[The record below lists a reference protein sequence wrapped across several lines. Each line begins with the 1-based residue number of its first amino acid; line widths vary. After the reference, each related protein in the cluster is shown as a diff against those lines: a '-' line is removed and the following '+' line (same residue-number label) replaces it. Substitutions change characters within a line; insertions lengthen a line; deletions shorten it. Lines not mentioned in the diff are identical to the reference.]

1 VATVA
6 NLKPSSRYVPKPHRE
21 RQDRPDAPLWVPPV
35 KEVRP
40 PVWQFIILS
49 LLLHCLAILL
59 FGAPVGGSREG
70 RAMWGSLQVLLKS
83 PPIEEPPKLKLE
95 TAMPVEPRETIEGG
109 NPAKGS
115 SAAKT
120 PPVRPKV
127 DTPYSIPP
135 LMNRIRTP
143 ELKMDP
149 APALRIPEP
158 TEFQA
163 PQPAP
168 PEPQPITP
176 EVVLPRVEAVP
187 MAPRIEAPHLAPMVP
202 APILAPVEPPPSVP
216 LPPTRVERAPVEA
229 PPVAAPLVQPPVPV
243 PQPAVQAPPVA
254 APAPAPTP
262 PVEVA
267 PVAVPSPLESFA
279 PRELPTLPAAPRI
292 EVPPPAAAATPPA
305 AAAPPPAPTPPVSES
320 LKTEPAPAV
329 PAARTDPAP
338 PSPFRTPPAPDSAR
352 QKSDPTKPALDL
364 DSIRKR
370 AGDIAREGTGNRAI
384 LPFTMPPVPPKKSK
398 MEQAIENARKPDC
411 REAYKDLGLAA
422 VVPLVANEFGEGSCR
437 W

>member
-21 RQDRPDAPLWVPPV
+21 RQDRPDAPLWIPPV
-35 KEVRP
+35 GEGRP

-49 LLLHCLAILL
+49 LLLHALAILL

-95 TAMPVEPRETIEGG
+95 TAMPVEPRETAQGG

-115 SAAKT
+115 RQAKT
-120 PPVRPKV
+120 PPVRPQV

-135 LMNRIRTP
+135 LMNRLTTP
-143 ELKMDP
+143 ELKLDP
-149 APALRIPEP
+149 TPALKIPEP

-168 PEPQPITP
+168 PEPQPIAP
-176 EVVLPRVEAVP
+176 EVVLPKVEAIP
-187 MAPRIEAPHLAPMVP
+187 LAPRIEAPHLAPMVP
-202 APILAPVEPPPSVP
+202 APVLAPVEPPPSEP
-216 LPPTRVERAPVEA
+216 LPPTRVERAPVAA
-229 PPVAAPLVQPPVPV
+229 PPVAAPLVQPPVSV
-243 PQPAVQAPPVA
+243 PQPALQAPPVA
-254 APAPAPTP
+254 APAPAPP
-262 PVEVA
+262 AVEVA
-267 PVAVPSPLESFA
+267 PVPVPPPIESIA
-279 PRELPTLPAAPRI
+279 PREIPSLPAPPRIEAPRI
-292 EVPPPAAAATPPA
+292 EPPPAAAVSPPA
-305 AAAPPPAPTPPVSES
+305 APAATP
-320 LKTEPAPAV
+320 LKTESSPAV
-329 PAARTDPAP
+329 PAIRSEPATPSFRSP
-338 PSPFRTPPAPDSAR
+338 PSDSSR
-352 QKSDPTKPALDL
+352 PRSDPTKPLDL

-370 AGDIAREGTGNRAI
+370 AGDIAREGSGNRAI

-411 REAYKDLGLAA
+411 RDAYKDLGLAA
-422 VVPLVANEFGEGSCR
+422 VVPLVANEFGEGTCR